1 MSDFE
6 DDEEEWRPPTEAE
19 MKVLGKHIANNISYI
34 AFPRNLCLFSMVVLC
49 KHIANIM
56 SYIAFPRNL
65 CLFSIVVLVNTLL
78 KLFLT
83 SLFQETCLIF
93 PPVASGS
100 W

>member
-1 MSDFE
+1 
-6 DDEEEWRPPTEAE
+6 
-19 MKVLGKHIANNISYI
+19 
-34 AFPRNLCLFSMVVLC
+34 LCLFSMVVLG

-78 KLFLT
+78 KLYLT

-93 PPVASGS
+93 LPVASGS

>member
-34 AFPRNLCLFSMVVLC
+34 AFPRNLCLFSMVVLG
-49 KHIANIM
+49 K
-56 SYIAFPRNL
+56 YYAFTL
-65 CLFSIVVLVNTLL
+65 LFQDTCLF
-78 KLFLT
+78 
-83 SLFQETCLIF
+83 F
-93 PPVASGS
+93 PCSS